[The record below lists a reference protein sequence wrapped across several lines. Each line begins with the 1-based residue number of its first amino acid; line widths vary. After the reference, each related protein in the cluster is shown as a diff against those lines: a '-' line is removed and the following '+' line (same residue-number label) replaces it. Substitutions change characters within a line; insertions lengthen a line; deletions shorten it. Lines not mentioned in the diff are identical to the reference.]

1 MQVVLVRW
9 RPRDPGRD
17 AGELR
22 DALAAAAAPADRVA
36 HVRVDDHAEEWRLA
50 LFVHAPTRTAAL
62 TTVRELVSRTA
73 AVMPVRPELLEVE
86 LVTDWFRL
94 SQ

>member
-9 RPRDPGRD
+9 CPRDPGRN

-22 DALAAAAAPADRVA
+22 DALAAAAAPADRVV
-36 HVRVDDHAEEWRLA
+36 HVRVDDRTEEWRLA
-50 LFVHAPTRTAAL
+50 LFVHARSSAAAL
-62 TTVRELVSRTA
+62 TAVRELVGRTA
-73 AVMPVRPELLEVE
+73 AAMPVRPELLEVE

>member
-17 AGELR
+17 AGELSS
-22 DALAAAAAPADRVA
+22 ALAAAAAPADRVA

-94 SQ
+94 SR